1 MSRFSI
7 DSVLEDFLSVE
18 IFPLKSGPSG
28 RLEKLPA
35 LEIDLYSKPYL
46 QPDPLFRIARL
57 ADVKAFVAMFNR
69 RFIRTRPLFIDL
81 RVLELEIQGLKRKAN
96 TPGEKRATRIFAEL
110 LENMRLDPRADDAI
124 FVEVSSH

>member
-1 MSRFSI
+1 
-7 DSVLEDFLSVE
+7 
-18 IFPLKSGPSG
+18 
-28 RLEKLPA
+28 
-35 LEIDLYSKPYL
+35 
-46 QPDPLFRIARL
+46 
-57 ADVKAFVAMFNR
+57 MFNR